1 MDKDTKE
8 MLKKVS
14 IYDAIVLVASV
25 IVCLLAFRQ
34 YTLVV
39 VIAILLALMNFVL
52 NAVVTNYT
60 FIATGSRGMLIF
72 ATVIRIIVTAVI
84 AVLLC
89 RNNMNNLIAFLIGY
103 SLHYIAIVVYGT
115 TRGTQKT
122 KKEVIK

>member
-1 MDKDTKE
+1 

-14 IYDAIVLVASV
+14 IYDAVILAASL
-25 IVCLLAFRQ
+25 IVCMLAFKA
-34 YTLVV
+34 YTF
-39 VIAILLALMNFVL
+39 VIIIGILLALANFNL

-60 FIATGSRGMLIF
+60 FIATGKRGLLIL
-72 ATVIRIIVTAVI
+72 ATVIRVIVTAVI

-89 RNNMNNLIAFLIGY
+89 KNNMNNLIAFLIGY

>member
-1 MDKDTKE
+1 

-14 IYDAIVLVASV
+14 IYDAAILVVCIIACMLTFREYTPV
-25 IVCLLAFRQ
+25 IVIGL
-34 YTLVV
+34 
-39 VIAILLALMNFVL
+39 LLALANFIM
-52 NAVVTNYT
+52 NAVVTSYT
-60 FIATGSRGMLIF
+60 FIATGNRALLIF
-72 ATVIRIIVTAVI
+72 ATVIRIVVTAAI

-89 RNNMNNLIAFLIGY
+89 KNNMNNLIAFLIGY